1 MKKTRFFLMAVLC
14 LMISAI
20 AKADDTPIAP
30 EALPQ
35 TAKTFI
41 KTNFSGK
48 KIIYA
53 EKDWNSYECRLDDGT
68 KVEFNKKGDWKK
80 VDCKNNTPVPAAI
93 VPKAIQEYV
102 AANFK
107 GNVVTKIE
115 KEHSGYEI
123 ELSNNID
130 LKFNKQGQFI
140 GMDD

>member
-14 LMISAI
+14 LMISVV

-35 TAKTFI
+35 DAKTFVQ
-41 KTNFSGK
+41 TNFAGK

-68 KVEFNKKGDWKK
+68 KIEFNKKGAWKK
-80 VDCKNNTPVPAAI
+80 IDCKGNTPVPKAL
-93 VPKAIQEYV
+93 VPTAIQNYV
-102 AANFK
+102 TSNFK
-107 GNVVTKIE
+107 GCVVTKIE
-115 KEHSGYEI
+115 KERSGYEV
-123 ELSNNID
+123 ELSNDID
-130 LKFNKQGQFI
+130 LRFNNKGKFI